1 MIPFA
6 VYDLAL
12 KAAGVASWL
21 GAPGLAGALDLMRSD
36 LLFVVGYALL
46 WVGLFALARRGP
58 LRRVVVVLFHAA
70 TIVIVVVT
78 TCANQYFRETGSTLD
93 YGIIAYSLA
102 EFEGIGSVIA
112 SEVTSPVGVLLSIAL
127 LYMIVGPWLVVRA
140 IDLWRG
146 RPPPDEMGDH
156 SPESFGVCLLAL
168 VFGLL
173 ALLPGGGLA
182 SPGESFARDEFVNVV
197 VTGIEETRTEELV
210 LKPSIG
216 PVPEDS
222 PVGASLE
229 STGRTEKR
237 NVVLIHLE
245 SVRERSVTPYN
256 EEIETTPY
264 LDELAE
270 ESLLVER
277 AYTTV
282 PHTSKAITSVNC
294 GVVPNLVVQITEA
307 EPNGIPAQCLAD
319 LLGEQGYDSVLFQ
332 SATEEFEDRRELV
345 ENFGYEEF
353 YPIEEMDREG
363 FEEVNYFG
371 YEDDIMLEPSR
382 EWLEEHRDRPFMA
395 TYLGVTGHHDYL
407 PPARYGL
414 VDFAEKDALNNYQNT
429 VRYLDYFVRNVIEQY
444 KEMGLY
450 KDTIFV
456 IYGDHGEGFGEHGL
470 FQHDDTI
477 YEEGLRVPL
486 LIHDPKRFEGGE
498 RLEEPANHL
507 DILPTV
513 ADLLGY
519 EIVGGEYPGRS
530 LLRPLPED
538 RTLMFSC
545 YHEDRCL
552 ASLRGD
558 EKYIYHYGDRPD
570 ELFDLSEDPLE
581 EHNLARK
588 HREEVKQRR
597 KDVLA
602 WRSRIDAVYGE

>member
-407 PPARYGL
+407 PPERYGL

-498 RLEEPANHL
+498 RVEEPANHL

-581 EHNLARK
+581 EHNLARE

>member
-1 MIPFA
+1 
-6 VYDLAL
+6 
-12 KAAGVASWL
+12 
-21 GAPGLAGALDLMRSD
+21 
-36 LLFVVGYALL
+36 
-46 WVGLFALARRGP
+46 
-58 LRRVVVVLFHAA
+58 
-70 TIVIVVVT
+70 
-78 TCANQYFRETGSTLD
+78 
-93 YGIIAYSLA
+93 
-102 EFEGIGSVIA
+102 
-112 SEVTSPVGVLLSIAL
+112 
-127 LYMIVGPWLVVRA
+127 
-140 IDLWRG
+140 
-146 RPPPDEMGDH
+146 MGDH

-407 PPARYGL
+407 PPERYGL

-429 VRYLDYFVRNVIEQY
+429 VRYLDFFVRNVIEQY

-498 RLEEPANHL
+498 RVEEPANHL

-581 EHNLARK
+581 EHNLARE

>member
-197 VTGIEETRTEELV
+197 VTGIEKTRTEELV

-407 PPARYGL
+407 PPERYGL

-498 RLEEPANHL
+498 RVEEPANHL

-581 EHNLARK
+581 EHNLARE